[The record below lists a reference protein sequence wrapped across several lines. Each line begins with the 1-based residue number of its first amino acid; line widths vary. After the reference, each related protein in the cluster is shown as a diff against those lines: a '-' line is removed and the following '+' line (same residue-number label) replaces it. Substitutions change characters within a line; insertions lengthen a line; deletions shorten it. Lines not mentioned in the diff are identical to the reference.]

1 MSFVQYSGPMCR
13 AKSNGGRRCPKCG
26 SYSAAANAN
35 ANRRLGREARK
46 KVVAHLKEQGLVETA
61 AAVQAAPPSMLP
73 ELMAGLG
80 IDKSVLGSTPMP
92 SAHAN
97 PPSAK
102 LLIAQAK
109 KEQQK
114 LLGPQLS
121 DAQIALDEAQKRD
134 AAAELAVDD
143 ARKAVNRERARL
155 RKATKELE
163 AGTGSAADVAEREKA
178 LADAKAA
185 HAAAKV
191 DREHAADD
199 LVAARFGTRVDLD
212 QAGSD
217 RMCAELTDA
226 DVEAIARSH
235 NRRFAGE
242 ATDALQGTG
251 SLSLAGRER
260 DTSVYSA
267 AKIPVDTGDGITEVE
282 GRLLDGGTGI
292 YRRGPSDFLIVQRK
306 GDAYYPVASASSKQQ
321 ALAKAN
327 RIPVMTTVEALPD
340 GATDMQR
347 QAHAVK
353 SDLALEVARKAADGS
368 ASNSVQH
375 QQIIDK
381 GMDGAHTKLVEAVG
395 AGPVRADIYDGV
407 KRHKKALREKAA
419 VEAGRA
425 AHEKVIAE
433 GGSKQQADAAY
444 AAAHRRALGTPT
456 RGGGVIPHFE
466 HKIPPESLGADK
478 HAALT
483 RSGIR
488 AFGVETAGDY
498 DVIAQRAGDLK
509 KWGFANSSGTLQV
522 SSIESLTASNSE
534 FVKKHLGS
542 KERAALTT
550 YTGGSYRQI
559 NAAITGR
566 DATPPPSIKSTVS
579 QLESAFD
586 KFNEH
591 NPNQQPMTVM
601 RGTKV
606 PSGWKG
612 TAGEY
617 IDQAFSVGSKVQIGK
632 VTSCSTRE
640 TVAHGF
646 AGHPPYM
653 MVIRTR
659 NGIPVKSISQFSGE
673 DEVVVPPGTDLRC
686 VKIDHNGLGGKPTV
700 YLVAEDL
707 VAESE
712 TAPTPIGNA
721 A

>member
-1 MSFVQYSGPMCR
+1 MSFVQYSGAMCR
-13 AKSNGGRRCPKCG
+13 AKTNGGRRCPKCG
-26 SYSAAANAN
+26 SYQAAASAN

-46 KVVAHLKEQGLVETA
+46 KVVQHLKELGMVETA

-73 ELMAGLG
+73 EMMTGLG
-80 IDKSVLGSTPMP
+80 IDESILGKTPMP
-92 SAHAN
+92 SDHAN

-109 KEQQK
+109 KEQAK
-114 LLGPQLS
+114 LLSPQIS
-121 DAQIALDEAQKRD
+121 AAQLALDEAVQRD
-134 AAAELAVDD
+134 AAAEVAVED

-155 RKATKELE
+155 RKATKELD
-163 AGTGSAADVAEREKA
+163 AGSGTAAEVAEREKA
-178 LADAKAA
+178 LTDAKAA

-191 DREHAADD
+191 EREHVADD

-212 QAGSD
+212 QAGAD
-217 RMCAELTDA
+217 RMCADLTDA
-226 DVEAIARSH
+226 DVDAIARSH

-242 ATDALQGTG
+242 ATTALQGTG
-251 SLSLAGRER
+251 SLALAGHPR
-260 DTSVYSA
+260 DITVYSA
-267 AKIPVDTGDGITEVE
+267 ATIPVDTGDGITEVE

-292 YRRGPSDFLIVQRK
+292 YRRGPSDFLVVQRK
-306 GDAYYPVASASSKQQ
+306 GEAYYPVASAHGKQE

-327 RIPVMTTVEALPD
+327 RIPVMTAVEELAD
-340 GATDMQR
+340 GASDMER

-368 ASNSVQH
+368 ASTTAQH

-419 VEAGRA
+419 VEAGHA
-425 AHEKVIAE
+425 AHEKVIAS
-433 GGSKQQADAAY
+433 GGSPQQAEDAY
-444 AAAHRRALGTPT
+444 FAAHRRALGTPT
-456 RGGGVIPHFE
+456 RGGGVIPHFD
-466 HKIPPESLGADK
+466 HKIPPDSLGVEK
-478 HAALT
+478 HSSLA

-498 DVIAQRAGDLK
+498 DVIAQRAGNLRQ
-509 KWGFANSSGTLQV
+509 WGFTNSAGTLQV
-522 SSIESLTASNSE
+522 SSIESLTAANAE
-534 FVKKHLGS
+534 FVKKHLDG
-542 KERAALTT
+542 KERGALTT
-550 YTGGSYRQI
+550 YTGGSYRTI

-566 DATPPPSIKSTVS
+566 DATPTPSIKTTVS

-612 TAGEY
+612 SASEY

-640 TVAHGF
+640 QTAHAF

-686 VKIDHNGLGGKPTV
+686 VKIEHNGLGGRPTV

-712 TAPTPIGNA
+712 TAPTPVGYA